1 LKQVDSEAAAAIQ
14 PELGAGEVVVWAGRP
29 SLQRIFHKQDV
40 FLIPFSLIW
49 GIFAIVWE
57 AEVAGFW
64 GEHSGSGAP
73 LAFVLWGIPFVLI
86 GQYLIWGRFLNA
98 AWKKKRTFYA
108 VTNQRVLAV
117 QNGWSRITASA
128 YLDTLPA
135 LVKETSFGKTGS
147 LRFAAG
153 ESSWL
158 SLFGWKIWD
167 NMSIGA
173 NPEFL
178 DLEDVHGVYQIISEL
193 RSNISWRN

>member
-1 LKQVDSEAAAAIQ
+1 MKQIDSEAASAIQ
-14 PELGAGEVVVWAGRP
+14 PELGSGEVVVWAGRP

-49 GIFAIVWE
+49 GGFAILWE

-64 GEHSGSGAP
+64 GQHGSQGMP
-73 LAFVLWGIPFVLI
+73 LAFVLWGIPFVI
-86 GQYLIWGRFLNA
+86 ISQYLIWGRFLYA
-98 AWKKKRTFYA
+98 SWKKKRTFYA
-108 VTNQRVLAV
+108 ITNRRVLVV

-135 LVKETSFGKTGS
+135 LVKETAAGKTGS
-147 LRFAAG
+147 LRFAAS

-167 NMSIGA
+167 NMSIGT

-178 DLEDVHGVYQIISEL
+178 DLEDVHTVYNIVSEL
-193 RSNISWRN
+193 RGNIPWRS